1 MTSLLAQ
8 FPPSWTEEILPL
20 FLLPILLIFF
30 ALIAYGTG
38 MAAMKARRKPMGKFV
53 GMILVLIASA
63 VSAPLFWK
71 YLTAS
76 DIQRDLEMPGRRWMI
91 GHIGPFAMSVLILG
105 ILVTEYII
113 ARQRAKY
120 D

>member
-8 FPPSWTEEILPL
+8 MPPSWTEEILPR

-30 ALIAYGTG
+30 AVIAYGTG
-38 MAAMKARRKPMGKFV
+38 MAAMKQRRKPMGKFV
-53 GMILVLIASA
+53 GMVLVLVASF

-76 DIQRDLEMPGRRWMI
+76 DIQRDLDMPGRRWMI
-91 GHIGPFAMSVLILG
+91 GHIGPFAMSVLVLAVLIA
-105 ILVTEYII
+105 EFII
-113 ARQRAKY
+113 AQQRAKY